1 MKKENELP
9 PHYLYIGEKA
19 YGYDEFVSKEVAL
32 KVTGLA
38 LSTFDREVK
47 EGRIAKHQYGETK
60 QSKVQFFIR
69 DLAAYR
75 VQAYTKTLSTTD
87 IK

>member
-1 MKKENELP
+1 MKNKKELSPN
-9 PHYLYIGEKA
+9 YLYIGDQA
-19 YGYDEFVSKEVAL
+19 YGYDELVSKDVAL

-47 EGRIAKHQYGETK
+47 DGRIAKHQYGETK
-60 QSKVQFFIR
+60 QAKVQFLIR

-75 VQAYTKTLSTTD
+75 VKAYTKTLSTTD
-87 IK
+87 IH